1 MTERVLDYFELLG
14 VDRTASPDE
23 IKRAWARQVRI
34 HTPDKDPKRNHELNQ
49 AKATLL
55 DPKARKAYE
64 ATLDYGEEIED
75 LLAEAEAA
83 IKAEEWDDAVGPL
96 KEVLALYPDDDATR
110 FKLAVVL
117 YRADR
122 ERESAD
128 VLWGLV
134 RREPNS
140 SLYYHWLG
148 IVLAELGDT
157 TVAEWAHREA
167 CKFSQGDSE
176 PFIAL
181 ARFLAKKG
189 RFAEAEQAVEE
200 AVHADGKV
208 DVSDLEAL
216 LELPLIHLVA
226 KKYGMIERDAQRVR
240 QLLAGADPGLLEFAA
255 FRFMDIADK
264 LLQADRYTEAVLFL
278 DAATQ
283 LAPIP
288 EDLRGWERRV
298 RLLAQIVQELGRLK
312 DDYLVLRGLKGVV
325 HYYAIGFAGWKVDFD
340 VKDYFL
346 ECLKGLYTCNQYTVL
361 CDVERLAAEYPGL
374 YSLASETLGEIAKV
388 AWAHVQRN
396 PYLALASGRRRT
408 VSAPSP
414 ATQAASQPQHASA
427 TKGQPTQAAPAASQ
441 PTQATS
447 AASKTQASP
456 ATSSQP
462 QPAVPRPPEPKRAEE
477 VFPPGC
483 SLALVFFLLIAV
495 LIVVSQI

>member
-1 MTERVLDYFELLG
+1 M
-14 VDRTASPDE
+14 
-23 IKRAWARQVRI
+23 
-34 HTPDKDPKRNHELNQ
+34 
-49 AKATLL
+49 
-55 DPKARKAYE
+55 
-64 ATLDYGEEIED
+64 
-75 LLAEAEAA
+75 
-83 IKAEEWDDAVGPL
+83 
-96 KEVLALYPDDDATR
+96 
-110 FKLAVVL
+110 
-117 YRADR
+117 
-122 ERESAD
+122 
-128 VLWGLV
+128 V

-181 ARFLAKKG
+181 ARFLATNG
-189 RFAEAEQAVEE
+189 RAEQAEQAIEE

-208 DVSDLEAL
+208 DVSDLNAL
-216 LELPLIHLVA
+216 LELPFIHLAA

-312 DDYLVLRGLKGVV
+312 DDDLVLPGLKGVV
-325 HYYAIGFAGWKVDFD
+325 HCYAIGFAGWKVDFD
-340 VKDYFL
+340 VQEYFE
-346 ECLKGLYTCNQYTVL
+346 ECLDGLDTSNQYTVL
-361 CDVERLAAEYPGL
+361 CDVERLAAAYPGL
-374 YSLASETLGEIAKV
+374 YSLAAETLREIEQVSK
-388 AWAHVQRN
+388 AHVQRN
-396 PYLALASGRRRT
+396 PYLALASTRRRT
-408 VSAPSP
+408 VSAPGP
-414 ATQAASQPQHASA
+414 ATSAASQTQHASA

-447 AASKTQASP
+447 AASKTQAAP

-462 QPAVPRPPEPKRAEE
+462 QPAGPRPPEPRRAEE

>member
-83 IKAEEWDDAVGPL
+83 IEAEEWDDAVGPL

-134 RREPNS
+134 RREPDS

-181 ARFLAKKG
+181 ASFLAKKG
-189 RFAEAEQAVEE
+189 RFAEAEQAIEQ

-226 KKYGMIERDAQRVR
+226 KKYWMIGQDAQRIR
-240 QLLAGADPGLLEFAA
+240 QLLVGADSGLLEFASHR
-255 FRFMDIADK
+255 FRLIAHM
-264 LLQADRYTEAVLFL
+264 LAEAERYAEAVLFL

-283 LAPIP
+283 LAPLP
-288 EDLRGWERRV
+288 DDLKKWEHDV
-298 RLLAQIVQELGRLK
+298 RLLAKVVQELGLLRE
-312 DDYLVLRGLKGVV
+312 DRSVLQPVAAVAHLL
-325 HYYAIGFAGWKVDFD
+325 AIARAGWEVDFD
-340 VKDYFL
+340 VKGKLALAMLALNASDPSAVSQSV
-346 ECLKGLYTCNQYTVL
+346 N
-361 CDVERLAAEYPGL
+361 RLREAYPGL
-374 YSLASETLGEIAKV
+374 YEIGREQWQEIAQTATDV
-388 AWAHVQRN
+388 ASRRRSAPVSFSGCAL
-396 PYLALASGRRRT
+396 PMLIGLALAI
-408 VSAPSP
+408 
-414 ATQAASQPQHASA
+414 AT
-427 TKGQPTQAAPAASQ
+427 
-441 PTQATS
+441 
-447 AASKTQASP
+447 
-456 ATSSQP
+456 
-462 QPAVPRPPEPKRAEE
+462 
-477 VFPPGC
+477 
-483 SLALVFFLLIAV
+483 ALGALL
-495 LIVVSQI
+495 